1 MRRTNQSILLLLFL
15 FLCVGL
21 SAQRSLRKANK
32 QYDLHAYNLAIDS
45 YLQTIEKRPDNA
57 EALWKLANSYR
68 MKNQMDQAATYFA
81 RAVTQSK
88 VDPLAYL
95 YYGHTLKSLQRYDDA
110 AVQYRRYAEFDPI
123 VGGHFAQTCDF
134 AKTKSKELSAY
145 DVKSEYVNTTASDFA
160 ATAYGVKTVFGS
172 SRTDI
177 RPRGE
182 QRRKD
187 DINNRLF
194 LTDSDKNG
202 YLKPPALL
210 REGLEDRGNEGP
222 ISYSPDGRW
231 VAITKNNFVDGTR
244 QIPEAGLELSLYIA
258 EVTQNGNWNSAS
270 AFPFN
275 GTGFSTGYGSFSPDG
290 RALYFASDRPDGF
303 GGFDLYVSYRV
314 GTSWSTP
321 ENLGAVVNSQGN
333 ELAPH
338 FDGTTLYFSSD
349 WHPGLGAFDIFR
361 AERANERWTNIYSLG
376 SGINSSH
383 DDLYY
388 SFDNINNRGFLT
400 SNRTG
405 RGQEDIY
412 HVTKTSDNIV
422 IQVKDAVSRAPI
434 SEARIDFSSCGD
446 RVYTT
451 DRNGM
456 YSFQVR
462 SAVQCTPIV
471 RKEGYASTSL
481 SINTRTAPKNQ
492 TVEVLLKKTGDQY
505 IGRITD
511 QRSGLRIGDVLVRVT
526 DPRTGQT
533 RDYYTNSA
541 GEYRLELAPN
551 TSYTIRYSRANYV
564 DSNRSIRTGANFDPN
579 LLTTVSLARSG
590 TSGTYTGP
598 TTTTTR
604 PSTGSTTTTRPSG
617 GQVGGSTTYPST
629 TRPSTSGGS
638 VTYPGNSPNVTY
650 PGNNTSTTTTT
661 TTRPSTS
668 GGSVTYPS
676 STTTRPTT
684 TYPSTTGSYVDERP
698 TISITSGYS
707 IQLLATGKTP
717 DMDKFQREVGSL
729 GDVYYRTTNGINK
742 VRVGVYT
749 TRADAE
755 RIKANVRRMGY
766 SQAFVVD
773 ESQSSGTAYTGGGFG
788 GSSAG
793 STTISSGS
801 VTYPNSSYPNTTTT
815 TTTTSPAG
823 GNYYIKLGVYS
834 KPQFFPRDKA
844 AQMGVLTERM
854 QNGMTV
860 FLLSGYYSADEA
872 RQALS
877 SVRSRGF
884 ADAYVVQ
891 ELGGALQRVR

>member
-21 SAQRSLRKANK
+21 NAQRSLRKANK

-45 YLQTIEKRPDNA
+45 YLKTLEKNPDSP

-81 RAVTQSK
+81 RAAAQNR

-95 YYGHTLKSLQRYDDA
+95 YYGHTLKALQRYDDA
-110 AVQYRRYAEFDPI
+110 AIQYRRYAEFDPI
-123 VGGHFAQTCDF
+123 VGAHYAQTCEF

-160 ATAYGVKTVFGS
+160 ATPYGIKTVFAS

-182 QRRKD
+182 QRQNED
-187 DINNRLF
+187 LNNRLF

-210 REGLEDRGNEGP
+210 REGLQDRGNEGP
-222 ISYSPDGRW
+222 VAYSPDGRW

-244 QIPEAGLELSLYIA
+244 QIPDAGLELSLYIA
-258 EVTQNGNWNSAS
+258 EVTQNGNWSSTS

-338 FDGTTLYFSSD
+338 FDGTSLYFSSD

-376 SGINSSH
+376 SGINSSR

-388 SFDNINNRGFLT
+388 SFDNINNKGHLT

-422 IQVKDAVSRAPI
+422 IQVKDAVSRIPI
-434 SEARIDFSSCGD
+434 GEARIDFSSCGD

-505 IGRITD
+505 VGRVTD
-511 QRSGLRIGDVLVRVT
+511 QSNGLRIGDVLVRVT

-533 RDYYTNSA
+533 RDFYTNSA

-551 TSYTIRYSRANYV
+551 TSYTVRYSRANYV
-564 DSNRSIRTGANFDPN
+564 DTNRSIRTGANYDPN
-579 LLTTVSLARSG
+579 LLTTVSLSRAG
-590 TSGTYTGP
+590 TAGTYTGP
-598 TTTTTR
+598 TTNTGTTT
-604 PSTGSTTTTRPSG
+604 TTPTRPSG
-617 GQVGGSTTYPST
+617 GQVTGGTTTYPST

-638 VTYPGNSPNVTY
+638 VTYPGNSPSVVY
-650 PGNNTSTTTTT
+650 PGSTTTTT
-661 TTRPSTS
+661 TTRPPTS

-676 STTTRPTT
+676 TTTGTT
-684 TYPSTTGSYVDERP
+684 TYPSTSGSYPEERP
-698 TISITSGYS
+698 TISITSGFS
-707 IQLLATGKTP
+707 VQLLATGKDP
-717 DMDKFQREVGSL
+717 DMNKFQREVGSL
-729 GDVYYRTTNGINK
+729 GDVYYRTANGINK

-773 ESQSSGTAYTGGGFG
+773 ESQSNGAAYTGGGFG
-788 GSSAG
+788 GSSSG
-793 STTISSGS
+793 STTISTGS
-801 VTYPNSSYPNTTTT
+801 VTYPNSTYTGGTTT
-815 TTTTSPAG
+815 TTTTSG
-823 GNYYIKLGVYS
+823 GNYHIKLGVYS

-844 AQMGVLTERM
+844 VQLGVLTERM

-860 FLLSGYYSADEA
+860 FLLSNYYSADEA

-891 ELGGALQRVR
+891 DVGGTLQRVR